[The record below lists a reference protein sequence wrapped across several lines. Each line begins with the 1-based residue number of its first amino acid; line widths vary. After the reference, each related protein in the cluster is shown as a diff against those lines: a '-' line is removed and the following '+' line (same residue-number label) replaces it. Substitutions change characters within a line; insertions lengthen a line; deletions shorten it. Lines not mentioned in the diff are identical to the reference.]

1 MCHLDPYDIEKT
13 RNVLSSFFCTLINLD
28 GYSVILII
36 IAVGPKPSSYA
47 GINNRERNKKTNKK

>member
-36 IAVGPKPSSYA
+36 IAVGP
-47 GINNRERNKKTNKK
+47 